1 MGLGHGGDCC
11 RYLACWHVSCC
22 LSDNTEIIVKE
33 GSKVRQLFIA
43 LLVFATLLLVM
54 AITAFFLF
62 IDTKPLNRFEYLN
75 TMARITAFKFT
86 GLPRLDDAETRFL
99 YNNSCTRRCHSRD
112 VVERAKHTPREWE
125 DTVKRM
131 RSVNN
136 ARLTDSEASAIT
148 KYLQKNYL
156 SNVPTILSYEANRFL
171 KQYLWRSDFGES
183 DLYIDV
189 IYTPVEY
196 FKLVG
201 NIGDAEKYEVDDY
214 VVFLVYL
221 NTHQNKLPK
230 LPMEKLAVL
239 RYRDGRSFGPID
251 WKLTYESGD
260 MHHMEGVLR
269 FKKIKQEKGF
279 MEISLMNLPG
289 QKERIFRWEV
299 PVPEFN
305 GK

>member
-1 MGLGHGGDCC
+1 M
-11 RYLACWHVSCC
+11 
-22 LSDNTEIIVKE
+22 
-33 GSKVRQLFIA
+33 RQLFIA
-43 LLVFATLLLVM
+43 LLVFATLLLIM

-196 FKLVG
+196 FNLMG
-201 NIGDAEKYEVDDY
+201 GTSDAEKHNVQDY
-214 VVFLVYL
+214 TVFLVYL
-221 NTHQNKLPK
+221 NTHQDRLPK
-230 LPMEKLAVL
+230 AAIERLAIL
-239 RYRDGRSFGPID
+239 KDKDSRTYEPTD
-251 WKLTYESGD
+251 WKVSYESGD
-260 MHHMEGVLR
+260 LHHMEGVLR
-269 FKKIKQEKGF
+269 FKKVKNGKGF
-279 MEISLMNLPG
+279 MELVLRDLPG
-289 QKERIFRWEV
+289 QKERLFRWDL

>member
-11 RYLACWHVSCC
+11 RYLACWHVSWC

-43 LLVFATLLLVM
+43 LLVFATLLLIM

-196 FKLVG
+196 FNLMG
-201 NIGDAEKYEVDDY
+201 GTSDAEKHKDSRTYEP
-214 VVFLVYL
+214 
-221 NTHQNKLPK
+221 T
-230 LPMEKLAVL
+230 
-239 RYRDGRSFGPID
+239 D
-251 WKLTYESGD
+251 WKVSYESGD
-260 MHHMEGVLR
+260 LHHMEGVLR
-269 FKKIKQEKGF
+269 FKKVKNEKGF
-279 MEISLMNLPG
+279 MELVLRDLPG
-289 QKERIFRWEV
+289 QKERLFRWDL

>member
-1 MGLGHGGDCC
+1 M
-11 RYLACWHVSCC
+11 
-22 LSDNTEIIVKE
+22 
-33 GSKVRQLFIA
+33 RQFIIA
-43 LLVFATLLLVM
+43 LLIFASLLLGM
-54 AITAFFLF
+54 AVAAFFIF
-62 IDTKPLNRFEYLN
+62 VDTQPMSRFEYLN
-75 TMARITAFKFT
+75 AMGRSTLFKFT
-86 GLPRLDDAETRFL
+86 GMPKLDEAETKFL
-99 YNNSCTRRCHSRD
+99 YSNSCTRRCHGKE
-112 VVERAKHTPREWE
+112 VVERTKHTPREWE
-125 DTVKRM
+125 SIVKRM
-131 RSVNN
+131 RFVNG
-136 ARLTDSEASAIT
+136 AELTDYEDIAIT
-148 KYLQKNYL
+148 RYLQKNYL

-171 KQYLWRSDFGES
+171 KSYLWKSDFGES
-183 DLYIDV
+183 DLYVDV
-189 IYTPVEY
+189 IYTPLEY

-239 RYRDGRSFGPID
+239 RDRDGRSFEPVD

-289 QKERIFRWEV
+289 QKERMFRWEV